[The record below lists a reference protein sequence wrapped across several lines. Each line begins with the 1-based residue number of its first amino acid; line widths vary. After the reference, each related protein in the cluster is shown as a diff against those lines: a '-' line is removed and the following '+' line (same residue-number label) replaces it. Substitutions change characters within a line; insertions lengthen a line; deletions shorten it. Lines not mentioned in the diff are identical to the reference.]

1 MHDLFSS
8 SRTKLLA
15 VWLAALLLSG
25 GLAWAGQRWPEP
37 LSIDL
42 GKVVLLVLGPPALM
56 GLWLLLGW
64 TAGTGDP
71 GRTGDGGESLHSGK
85 EHQG

>member
-1 MHDLFSS
+1 MLHLLSN

-37 LSIDL
+37 LPIDL
-42 GKVVLLVLGPPALM
+42 GWVVALVLGPPALM

-64 TAGTGDP
+64 TSGTGEP
-71 GRTGDGGESLHSGK
+71 GPTGDGGESLHSGQ
-85 EHQG
+85 EQQE

>member
-1 MHDLFSS
+1 LHDLFSS

-42 GKVVLLVLGPPALM
+42 GKVVLLVLGPPVLM

>member
-1 MHDLFSS
+1 LFSN

-25 GLAWAGQRWPEP
+25 GLAWAGQRWPAP
-37 LSIDL
+37 LPIDL
-42 GKVVLLVLGPPALM
+42 GKVVLLVLGPPVLM

>member
-1 MHDLFSS
+1 MHHLFSS
-8 SRTKLLA
+8 SRTKLLT

-42 GKVVLLVLGPPALM
+42 GWVVALVLGPPALM
-56 GLWLLLGW
+56 GLWLVLHWG
-64 TAGTGDP
+64 AGAKGSP
-71 GRTGDGGESLHSGK
+71 PTGDGGESLHSGK
-85 EHQG
+85 ERQG

>member
-1 MHDLFSS
+1 MPNLFSN

-37 LSIDL
+37 LPIDL
-42 GKVVLLVLGPPALM
+42 GKVVLLVLGPPVLM

>member
-1 MHDLFSS
+1 VPNLFSN

-37 LSIDL
+37 LPIDL
-42 GKVVLLVLGPPALM
+42 GKVVLLVLGPPVLM

-71 GRTGDGGESLHSGK
+71 RRTGDGGESLHSGK

>member
-1 MHDLFSS
+1 MPNLFSN

-37 LSIDL
+37 LPIDL
-42 GKVVLLVLGPPALM
+42 GKVVLLVLGPPVLM

-64 TAGTGDP
+64 TAGTGVP
-71 GRTGDGGESLHSGK
+71 GRTGDGGESHHSGQ
-85 EHQG
+85 EQQG

>member
-1 MHDLFSS
+1 LHHLFSS
-8 SRTKLLA
+8 SRTKLLT

-42 GKVVLLVLGPPALM
+42 GWVVALVLGPPALM

-64 TAGTGDP
+64 TSG
-71 GRTGDGGESLHSGK
+71 TGDGGESLHSGK
-85 EHQG
+85 EQQG

>member
-1 MHDLFSS
+1 VPNLFSN

-37 LSIDL
+37 LPIDL
-42 GKVVLLVLGPPALM
+42 GKVVLLVLGPPVLM

>member
-1 MHDLFSS
+1 LHDLFSS
-8 SRTKLLA
+8 SGTKLLA

-37 LSIDL
+37 LAIDL

-64 TAGTGDP
+64 TSGTGELGP
-71 GRTGDGGESLHSGK
+71 TGDGGESLHSGK

>member
-1 MHDLFSS
+1 MHDLLSS
-8 SRTKLLA
+8 SRTKLLT

-42 GKVVLLVLGPPALM
+42 GWVVVLVLGPPALL

-64 TAGTGDP
+64 GSGTNEARP
-71 GRTGDGGESLHSGK
+71 TGDGGESLHSGK
-85 EHQG
+85 ERQG

>member
-1 MHDLFSS
+1 MHDLISS

-37 LSIDL
+37 LPIDL
-42 GKVVLLVLGPPALM
+42 GWVAALVLVPPALV
-56 GLWLLLGW
+56 GVWLLLGW
-64 TAGTGDP
+64 NSAPNEP
-71 GRTGDGGESLHSGK
+71 GATGDGGESLHSGK
-85 EHQG
+85 EQQG

>member
-1 MHDLFSS
+1 MPNLFSN

-25 GLAWAGQRWPEP
+25 GLAWAGQRWPAP
-37 LSIDL
+37 LPIDL
-42 GKVVLLVLGPPALM
+42 GKVVLLVLGPPVLM

>member
-1 MHDLFSS
+1 MHDLLSS
-8 SRTKLLA
+8 SRTKLLT

-25 GLAWAGQRWPEP
+25 GLASAGQRWPEP

-42 GKVVLLVLGPPALM
+42 GWVVVLVLGPPALL

-64 TAGTGDP
+64 TSGTGEP
-71 GRTGDGGESLHSGK
+71 GPTGDGGESLHSGK
-85 EHQG
+85 EQQG